1 MTTLSVRLPEGMYEA
16 VGELAEAIGITK
28 SAVATLLLFYGLTS
42 VKGDLFSRRTTALMQ
57 ADTLESYG
65 SFVRMMAKLSPE
77 ARARVN
83 RQLGEMIT
91 KLAKIFPGMA

>member
-16 VGELAEAIGITK
+16 VGELAEDIGISK
-28 SAVATLLLFYGLTS
+28 SDVATLLLFYGLAS
-42 VKGDLFSRRTTALMQ
+42 VKGDLFSQRTAALIQ

-65 SFVRMMAKLSPE
+65 SFVRKMAKLSPE
-77 ARARVN
+77 ARATVQRK
-83 RQLGEMIT
+83 LGDIMT